1 MRKFTIKKY
10 KGRFNDGYYALKKG
24 GEVLVQIED
33 RGEEVI
39 LHAVDKRVRFS
50 RREG

>member
-10 KGRFNDGYYALKKG
+10 AGKFNAGFYALKKG
-24 GEVLVQIED
+24 DDVIAQV
-33 RGEEVI
+33 EERANVI
-39 LHAVDKRVRFS
+39 VLHAIDKRVRFN